1 MVINHKRRGETQSA
15 TPSLHLRDMPI
26 EHLYAR
32 YQRIA
37 RNLPRRIR
45 WLALVFAPT
54 STSFTVFTAGL
65 LNVAG
70 ALMITAGIGQVTS
83 GERTP
88 GSAIWLLIFAFLAE
102 SLGYW
107 VKERQEL
114 ILTIAV
120 RQLTYRRFRDIF
132 SRSSHPPEAH
142 GHVLTYPGQIS
153 QFAFV
158 VDFAV
163 STVQIIA
170 FLAASLALYGASG
183 AIAALLITGLVFVSV
198 RLINLVG
205 RLWEQYVALEGER
218 RQWIQR
224 VANAMPRGQSIPSW
238 GTALDKVASIRNT
251 EEQLLRRRVPLQVL
265 NGFLERG
272 ALTAVLAVVAV
283 LGAWLWP
290 SAHFGVGII
299 LAARYLYA
307 AVQNNIVNYRVI
319 RLAVPMMRE
328 LDKLE
333 SSPNCTVKQQD
344 WVGQP
349 SNSREVLAATSERA
363 EALRTSVTTPDS
375 AFVPRNPE
383 VSHSV
388 LSAWRA
394 SASPHQ
400 VSRFTSLA
408 LGMGLTEDVIGR
420 FWQDATTLSS
430 GERHRAAVAIVL
442 ADKPDW
448 LILDDTFAALDP
460 VTREVV
466 AERILECVP
475 MCTLLASS
483 EEYVPSAFTPGNDA
497 RVDPLELQAH
507 SPGALL
513 LSGSE
518 VAFALTIAHSD
529 GLSAQ
534 VAGVSAACALAAIV
548 GSVMFFGP
556 LYWAPIARLSDL
568 HDRVIRRLDR
578 FASPRT
584 SGAVMGRMGED
595 FSDLQMSVPS
605 ALGSVFMVILQT
617 FMLIGGAVAG
627 APLFMIAVL
636 AVAPLAML
644 AMRQGSKWILPASTT
659 AANRRGDF
667 IGVAGAQAG
676 LHAAPV
682 SAGLRRAG
690 EEAYA
695 HSETAYVSSSI
706 QLANAY
712 ALRTGLIQLLVLS
725 LNFSAAV
732 LALMVEGSNSVVA
745 PAVVIYFAVTLSS
758 GIQSTVETLQQVG
771 VVSLTAERVRMLEEY
786 RADRSYP
793 PVRSA
798 DLALLESVLDSG
810 CSMVALIGP
819 TGAGK
824 SVMLDALYRRYP
836 QGEVVIVPDIDPFA
850 SEASNS
856 SGLMLARSV
865 LREGAARLVLLD
877 ETLKS
882 LTPSEERTELESMA
896 CAIEGSDKQVVI
908 VLHSRSNLDRFKEV
922 VNLDA

>member
-15 TPSLHLRDMPI
+15 APCLHLRDMPI

-45 WLALVFAPT
+45 WLALIFAPT

-170 FLAASLALYGASG
+170 FLTASLALYGASG

-224 VANAMPRGQSIPSW
+224 VANALPRGQSIPSW

-251 EEQLLRRRVPLQVL
+251 EEQLLRKRVRLQVL

-290 SAHFGVGII
+290 SARFGIGII

-408 LGMGLTEDVIGR
+408 LGMGLSEDVIGR
-420 FWQDATTLSS
+420 FWQDVTTLSS
-430 GERHRAAVAIVL
+430 GERQRAAVAIVL

-475 MCTLLASS
+475 TCTLLASS

-507 SPGALL
+507 SPG
-513 LSGSE
+513 GS
-518 VAFALTIAHSD
+518 
-529 GLSAQ
+529 
-534 VAGVSAACALAAIV
+534 
-548 GSVMFFGP
+548 
-556 LYWAPIARLSDL
+556 
-568 HDRVIRRLDR
+568 
-578 FASPRT
+578 
-584 SGAVMGRMGED
+584 
-595 FSDLQMSVPS
+595 
-605 ALGSVFMVILQT
+605 
-617 FMLIGGAVAG
+617 
-627 APLFMIAVL
+627 
-636 AVAPLAML
+636 
-644 AMRQGSKWILPASTT
+644 
-659 AANRRGDF
+659 
-667 IGVAGAQAG
+667 
-676 LHAAPV
+676 
-682 SAGLRRAG
+682 
-690 EEAYA
+690 
-695 HSETAYVSSSI
+695 
-706 QLANAY
+706 
-712 ALRTGLIQLLVLS
+712 
-725 LNFSAAV
+725 
-732 LALMVEGSNSVVA
+732 
-745 PAVVIYFAVTLSS
+745 
-758 GIQSTVETLQQVG
+758 
-771 VVSLTAERVRMLEEY
+771 
-786 RADRSYP
+786 
-793 PVRSA
+793 
-798 DLALLESVLDSG
+798 
-810 CSMVALIGP
+810 
-819 TGAGK
+819 
-824 SVMLDALYRRYP
+824 
-836 QGEVVIVPDIDPFA
+836 
-850 SEASNS
+850 
-856 SGLMLARSV
+856 
-865 LREGAARLVLLD
+865 
-877 ETLKS
+877 
-882 LTPSEERTELESMA
+882 
-896 CAIEGSDKQVVI
+896 
-908 VLHSRSNLDRFKEV
+908 
-922 VNLDA
+922 

>member
-1 MVINHKRRGETQSA
+1 M
-15 TPSLHLRDMPI
+15 
-26 EHLYAR
+26 
-32 YQRIA
+32 
-37 RNLPRRIR
+37 
-45 WLALVFAPT
+45 
-54 STSFTVFTAGL
+54 
-65 LNVAG
+65 
-70 ALMITAGIGQVTS
+70 
-83 GERTP
+83 
-88 GSAIWLLIFAFLAE
+88 
-102 SLGYW
+102 
-107 VKERQEL
+107 
-114 ILTIAV
+114 
-120 RQLTYRRFRDIF
+120 
-132 SRSSHPPEAH
+132 
-142 GHVLTYPGQIS
+142 
-153 QFAFV
+153 
-158 VDFAV
+158 
-163 STVQIIA
+163 
-170 FLAASLALYGASG
+170 
-183 AIAALLITGLVFVSV
+183 
-198 RLINLVG
+198 
-205 RLWEQYVALEGER
+205 
-218 RQWIQR
+218 
-224 VANAMPRGQSIPSW
+224 
-238 GTALDKVASIRNT
+238 
-251 EEQLLRRRVPLQVL
+251 
-265 NGFLERG
+265 
-272 ALTAVLAVVAV
+272 
-283 LGAWLWP
+283 
-290 SAHFGVGII
+290 
-299 LAARYLYA
+299 
-307 AVQNNIVNYRVI
+307 
-319 RLAVPMMRE
+319 
-328 LDKLE
+328 
-333 SSPNCTVKQQD
+333 
-344 WVGQP
+344 
-349 SNSREVLAATSERA
+349 
-363 EALRTSVTTPDS
+363 
-375 AFVPRNPE
+375 
-383 VSHSV
+383 
-388 LSAWRA
+388 
-394 SASPHQ
+394 
-400 VSRFTSLA
+400 
-408 LGMGLTEDVIGR
+408 
-420 FWQDATTLSS
+420 
-430 GERHRAAVAIVL
+430 
-442 ADKPDW
+442 
-448 LILDDTFAALDP
+448 
-460 VTREVV
+460 
-466 AERILECVP
+466 
-475 MCTLLASS
+475 
-483 EEYVPSAFTPGNDA
+483 
-497 RVDPLELQAH
+497 QAH
-507 SPGALL
+507 SPGAAKEADAGSTDVSERQDLPDPEPKRATFRRSALLLFGPHLVWITCGALL

-534 VAGVSAACALAAIV
+534 VAEVSAACALAAII

-578 FASPRT
+578 FATPRT

-627 APLFMIAVL
+627 APLFIIAVL

-695 HSETAYVSSSI
+695 HSEAAYVSSSI

-712 ALRTGLIQLLVLS
+712 ALRTGLIQSLVLS
-725 LNFSAAV
+725 LNVSAV
-732 LALMVEGSNSVVA
+732 GLALMVEGPNSVVA

-856 SGLMLARSV
+856 SGLMLARFV

-882 LTPSEERTELESMA
+882 LTPSEERAELESMA